1 MAKSDKLFV
10 TEAECAE
17 RIGLSTEQFKF
28 SLLAAT
34 KAGFPAPDDLFGK
47 RRYWPAV
54 VSWLDRRYGLGG
66 GGLAAPPGL
75 DGVENWNGNTTK
87 VQRSKR

>member
-17 RIGLSTEQFKF
+17 RIGISTDEFKRIV
-28 SLLAAT
+28 SELDRQ
-34 KAGFPAPDDLFGK
+34 GFPMKDPLFAN

-54 VSWLDRRYGLGG
+54 KAWLDRRYGMAKDDGMIRAL
-66 GGLAAPPGL
+66 PGL
-75 DGVENWNGNTTK
+75 DEPEPWRK
-87 VQRSKR
+87 K

>member
-17 RIGLSTEQFKF
+17 RIGINTDGFKTIV
-28 SLLAAT
+28 SELT
-34 KAGFPAPDDLFGK
+34 RQGFPLPDPLFAN

-54 VSWLDRRYGLGG
+54 RAWLDRRYGMGESG
-66 GGLAAPPGL
+66 SMVRTPPGL
-75 DGVENWNGNTTK
+75 DEPEPWK
-87 VQRSKR
+87 KK